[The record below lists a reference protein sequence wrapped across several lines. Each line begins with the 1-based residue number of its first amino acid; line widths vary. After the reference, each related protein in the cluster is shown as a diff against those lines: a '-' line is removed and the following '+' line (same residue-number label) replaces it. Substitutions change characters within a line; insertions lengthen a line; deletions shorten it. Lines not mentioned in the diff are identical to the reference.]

1 MTLAELQ
8 ASIREAEAAL
18 AVAAPEMR
26 DLLARQIATLRSLE
40 PQLRAMEEAGLRAPK
55 LPLAKEMVALFTPR
69 PPAQVPTWIPDD
81 LVRSQVT
88 AAILRCPPGATVY
101 EEEDSVSCAL
111 APAQRGGVP
120 PRQGITLDFYRSTG
134 RLSSQTYFE
143 GGCRRWGIDY
153 HASGGRSMVAFYAS
167 PEPRTIVEHGL
178 VTRVGS
184 AGHVESQGDYDHGVR
199 VGWHVLW
206 DGDDGGAIMA
216 TRYERGVAVETRMPD
231 GTRGPGA
238 G

>member
-88 AAILRCPPGATVY
+88 AAILRCPPGRVN
-101 EEEDSVSCAL
+101 
-111 APAQRGGVP
+111 PAGLKARG
-120 PRQGITLDFYRSTG
+120 L
-134 RLSSQTYFE
+134 
-143 GGCRRWGIDY
+143 
-153 HASGGRSMVAFYAS
+153 
-167 PEPRTIVEHGL
+167 
-178 VTRVGS
+178 
-184 AGHVESQGDYDHGVR
+184 
-199 VGWHVLW
+199 
-206 DGDDGGAIMA
+206 GGAA
-216 TRYERGVAVETRMPD
+216 ARVQSDA
-231 GTRGPGA
+231 GPSRA
-238 G
+238 R